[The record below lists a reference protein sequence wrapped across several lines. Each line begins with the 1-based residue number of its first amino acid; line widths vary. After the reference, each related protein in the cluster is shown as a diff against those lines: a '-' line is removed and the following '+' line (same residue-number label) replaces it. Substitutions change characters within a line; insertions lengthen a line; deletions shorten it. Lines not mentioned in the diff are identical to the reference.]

1 MAGGDRANA
10 RAVAVAGLAV
20 GLTKG
25 EVARQAGVSDRT
37 LRRWLKQDAFRRQVE
52 DARAELISSTVGR
65 LADATTDAV
74 ATLQELLGTG
84 NPPATRLGAARAILE
99 MASRYRESEELEKRL
114 AALEEAVAARER
126 ER

>member
-10 RAVAVAGLAV
+10 RAVAVAGLAA

-37 LRRWLKQDAFRRQVE
+37 LRRWLGQDAFRRQVE
-52 DARAELISSTVGR
+52 DARAELISRTVGR

-74 ATLQELLGTG
+74 GTLQELLGKGT
-84 NPPATRLGAARAILE
+84 PPATRLGAARAILE